1 MLCVD
6 IVYNVISVNNVLL
19 CYVLIFFTM
28 SFLLTVTMSFQC
40 VVMLCVDI
48 LYNVISVNNV
58 LLCYVLIFFT
68 MSFLLTMCC
77 YVMC

>member
-28 SFLLTVTMSFQC
+28 SFLLQC

-68 MSFLLTMCC
+68 LYLL
-77 YVMC
+77 